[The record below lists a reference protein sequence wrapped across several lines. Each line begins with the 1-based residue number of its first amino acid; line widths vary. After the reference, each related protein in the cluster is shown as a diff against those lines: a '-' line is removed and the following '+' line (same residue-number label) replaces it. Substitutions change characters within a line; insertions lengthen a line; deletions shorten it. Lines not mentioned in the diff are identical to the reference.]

1 VKKVCLIFST
11 ESFYFFHCT
20 METKQGELPAVDIE
34 VNPPYQTAV
43 DKKNGYLLKRK
54 DFLGVDES
62 ADSHPNRTYYYK
74 RYQDL
79 DAIIETCSRKL
90 HVMCF
95 LL

>member
-1 VKKVCLIFST
+1 M
-11 ESFYFFHCT
+11 ES
-20 METKQGELPAVDIE
+20 KE
-34 VNPPYQTAV
+34 VNLPSDDIPLDPAIQTSR

-90 HVMCF
+90 HVKCF
-95 LL
+95 CFCRFSFNLLIG